1 MLAIF
6 CSLLL
11 GALLIAGGARAEGNA
26 NYGRTI
32 AQNRC
37 SSCHVVESNLK
48 GGDTAA
54 PFSEIA
60 RKHGNDTAWIRA
72 WLTSPHPP
80 MQGMALSREEIDDIV
95 AYLQSLPKK

>member
-1 MLAIF
+1 MRAIF

-60 RKHGNDTAWIRA
+60 RKHGNDTAWVRT